1 MQKMG
6 RRCRKSDCDA
16 RPDCDS
22 QSSRGKP
29 PASQTKIG
37 GETMPLAQVRGVNI
51 NYKVLGDHGPWVAL
65 SPGGRR
71 DISGIELLAGKV
83 AETGHRVVVFD
94 RRNCGASDVVIDGQ
108 DSEYEIW
115 ADDIHEL
122 LRQLG
127 ALPAFIGGRSS
138 GCRTSL
144 LFAWCHPEAVKGL
157 LLWRVTGGRFAC
169 ERLAEEYYG
178 QYIAAAKQGSM
189 AKVCEMEHW
198 KERIE
203 ARPQNRDALMKITP
217 ERFITVMSHWR
228 EYFLKGADLPVIGAS
243 EEELKSIKVPA
254 CIVPGNDNTHGR
266 QTGEN
271 LGRLL
276 PKSEVH
282 ILFPK
287 HYDEPLSPR
296 EEWDEKAGEMAVLFG
311 DFIKR
316 AAA

>member
-1 MQKMG
+1 
-6 RRCRKSDCDA
+6 
-16 RPDCDS
+16 
-22 QSSRGKP
+22 
-29 PASQTKIG
+29 
-37 GETMPLAQVRGVNI
+37 MPIANVRGVNI
-51 NYKVLGDHGPWVAL
+51 NYKIIGDHGSWVAL

-83 AETGHRVVVFD
+83 AETGHRVVIFD

-115 ADDIHEL
+115 ADDVHEL

-127 ALPAFIGGRSS
+127 ALPVFMGGSSS

-144 LFAWCHPEAVKGL
+144 LFALRHPEGVRGL

-178 QYIAAAKQGSM
+178 QFIEAAKQGGM

-198 KERIE
+198 KERID
-203 ARPQNRDALMKITP
+203 ARPQNRDALMKMNP
-217 ERFITVMSHWR
+217 ERFIAVMSHWR
-228 EYFLKGADLPVIGAS
+228 EYFLEGADLPVIGAS

-254 CIVPGNDNTHGR
+254 CIIPGNDNTHGR
-266 QTGEN
+266 HTGEN

-276 PKSEVH
+276 HKSEVH

-296 EEWDEKAGEMAVLFG
+296 EEWDEKAGEMAALFG

-316 AAA
+316 AAARPTA

>member
-1 MQKMG
+1 
-6 RRCRKSDCDA
+6 
-16 RPDCDS
+16 
-22 QSSRGKP
+22 
-29 PASQTKIG
+29 
-37 GETMPLAQVRGVNI
+37 MPLAKVRGVNI
-51 NYKVLGDHGPWVAL
+51 NYRVMGEHGPWVAL

-83 AETGHRVVVFD
+83 AEAGHRVVIFD
-94 RRNCGASDVVIDGQ
+94 RRNCGASDVVIDGN

-122 LRQLG
+122 LSQLE
-127 ALPAFIGGRSS
+127 ALPAFVGGSSS
-138 GCRTSL
+138 GCRTAL
-144 LFAWCHPEAVKGL
+144 LFALRHPEAVGGL

-178 QYIAAAKQGSM
+178 QYIAAARQGGM
-189 AKVCEMEHW
+189 AAVCEMEHW
-198 KERIE
+198 KERID
-203 ARPQNRDALMKITP
+203 ARPQNRDALMKMNP
-217 ERFITVMSHWR
+217 ERFIAVMSHWR
-228 EYFLKGADLPVIGAS
+228 EYFLKGADLPVIGAT

-276 PKSEVH
+276 HKSEVH
-282 ILFPK
+282 VLFPK
-287 HYDEPLSPR
+287 HYDEPLGPR
-296 EEWDEKAGEMAVLFG
+296 EEWDEKAGEMAALFG

-316 AAA
+316 AGSRAT

>member
-1 MQKMG
+1 
-6 RRCRKSDCDA
+6 
-16 RPDCDS
+16 
-22 QSSRGKP
+22 
-29 PASQTKIG
+29 
-37 GETMPLAQVRGVNI
+37 MPLAQVRGVNI

-71 DISGIELLAGKV
+71 DISGIELLASKV

-127 ALPAFIGGRSS
+127 ALPAFIGGSSS

-144 LFAWCHPEAVKGL
+144 LFALRHPDATRGL